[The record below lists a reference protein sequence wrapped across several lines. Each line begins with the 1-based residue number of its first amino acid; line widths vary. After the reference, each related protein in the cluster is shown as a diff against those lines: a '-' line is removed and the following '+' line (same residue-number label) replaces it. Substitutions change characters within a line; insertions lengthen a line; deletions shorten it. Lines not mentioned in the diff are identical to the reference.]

1 MTEIDKVRVLG
12 DREQAREKLPI
23 FFGSRDNYI
32 HPLKEL
38 IANGT
43 DELNSKFK
51 NGTIKVKHTITE
63 NNESLIE
70 VEDSGRGLPIGEF
83 DDEGTSY
90 LDMLLLTMFGGGK
103 YDNNDG
109 MTGLNGVGLTVT
121 NYTSKYFKV
130 ESAYNG
136 QLHTVVF
143 TDGGQNQKYTTKKIA
158 KTKHFTRVSYIL
170 DNKVYTSNKL
180 KDNDIND
187 WVKKVSAVAPKID
200 FTFTD
205 STGEEFKYHYK
216 DLKTYFEDIVGGLST
231 SAIFLNE
238 KDGVFEFDNKENN
251 KYEVLFTTQA
261 TPVHQVFLNGT
272 PFSEDSSIDSG
283 VINGIRL
290 WFEKQ
295 YEGKRKVKP
304 FTNQDIIDSVSYV
317 VNVVSSNAEF
327 SNQTKLS
334 TKKKL
339 YQSQTKQS
347 VQDIL
352 DSFKDKHAVYFNRF
366 EKHLLQVQEANH
378 KSDNNKTKLLK
389 KLNENIDAIKG
400 RVEGFIDSRE
410 HGLESEFFLTEGKSA
425 LGSVVAARDSKFQ
438 AALPL
443 RGKILNVEKAKQSEI
458 TANQEISNIL
468 KIIGGGYGNDFD
480 IDKARFGKV
489 IITCFTGDTKVKML
503 DGTKKTLKELS
514 ESNQDEYDVFSVND
528 FGEVIPSKG
537 HDARKVGTAK
547 TMYKITLDSGK
558 TIESTPDHFFV
569 NRDGE
574 YVMAKDLFIGQSLM
588 PLYIDN
594 EYGYMKRQAV
604 KDNLTGNYNY
614 LHRLVY
620 DFYNNDYRQPNNG
633 RAVNDMQIHHK
644 NDNKTDNRP
653 DNLELIPTEL
663 HRSINASDSWLMNEF
678 NGSQAQKDMLAKKR
692 EEGVYD
698 NVTWTETYNKTE
710 LHKQHIADATKRGI
724 YKKANSKRMTDYNK
738 SIEHSQNTS
747 KMNADPEH
755 VKNIQKNRIIQSIK
769 FLLIN
774 NMEINEKNWQP
785 FKKIGTPQLSNIYK
799 YFDDFE
805 EVIKYV
811 IANTQQIDLDGYR
824 ATFEK
829 KRKNRQK
836 YNDLHRDDYDYNH
849 KITNIEV
856 IEYDEPIDVYCM
868 TVDKWHNFAIDA
880 DENNNSGVF
889 VKNCDQDDDGFHIQA
904 LIISLFNT
912 IARPMLEQ
920 GRIYIAKTPL
930 YIIHFTDKDDVLYVS
945 SETEMDKIRP
955 TLKNVRTIS
964 RVKGL
969 GELDAQT
976 MRDTAMNPETR
987 QITQV
992 TFNDVKQANQMI
1004 QNWLGSENDYRK
1016 DYITEHLP
1024 EFLVE

>member
-1 MTEIDKVRVLG
+1 MTEIDKVRVLD

-51 NGTIKVKHTITE
+51 NGTIKVKHAITE
-63 NNESLIE
+63 NNESLIT

-90 LDMLLLTMFGGGK
+90 IELLLLTLFAGGK
-103 YDNNDG
+103 YDNNEG
-109 MTGLNGVGLTVT
+109 MTGLNGLGLTVT

-187 WVKKVSAVAPKID
+187 WVSKVSAVAPKID

-216 DLKTYFEDIVGGLST
+216 DLPTYFEDIVGGLST

-283 VINGIRL
+283 VVNGIRL

-468 KIIGGGYGNDFD
+468 KIIGGGYGKDFD

-489 IITCFTGDTKVKML
+489 II
-503 DGTKKTLKELS
+503 S
-514 ESNQDEYDVFSVND
+514 S
-528 FGEVIPSKG
+528 
-537 HDARKVGTAK
+537 
-547 TMYKITLDSGK
+547 
-558 TIESTPDHFFV
+558 
-569 NRDGE
+569 
-574 YVMAKDLFIGQSLM
+574 
-588 PLYIDN
+588 
-594 EYGYMKRQAV
+594 
-604 KDNLTGNYNY
+604 
-614 LHRLVY
+614 
-620 DFYNNDYRQPNNG
+620 
-633 RAVNDMQIHHK
+633 
-644 NDNKTDNRP
+644 
-653 DNLELIPTEL
+653 
-663 HRSINASDSWLMNEF
+663 
-678 NGSQAQKDMLAKKR
+678 
-692 EEGVYD
+692 
-698 NVTWTETYNKTE
+698 
-710 LHKQHIADATKRGI
+710 
-724 YKKANSKRMTDYNK
+724 
-738 SIEHSQNTS
+738 
-747 KMNADPEH
+747 
-755 VKNIQKNRIIQSIK
+755 
-769 FLLIN
+769 
-774 NMEINEKNWQP
+774 
-785 FKKIGTPQLSNIYK
+785 
-799 YFDDFE
+799 
-805 EVIKYV
+805 
-811 IANTQQIDLDGYR
+811 
-824 ATFEK
+824 
-829 KRKNRQK
+829 
-836 YNDLHRDDYDYNH
+836 
-849 KITNIEV
+849 
-856 IEYDEPIDVYCM
+856 
-868 TVDKWHNFAIDA
+868 
-880 DENNNSGVF
+880 
-889 VKNCDQDDDGFHIQA
+889 DQDSDGFHIQA

-930 YIIHFTDKDDVLYVS
+930 YIIHFTDKDDVLYIS
-945 SETEMDKIRP
+945 SEAEMDKVRP

-976 MRDTAMNPETR
+976 MHDTAMNPETR

-992 TFNDVKQANQMI
+992 TFDDVEQANKMI
-1004 QNWLGSENDYRK
+1004 QNWLGSKNDYRK
-1016 DYITEHLP
+1016 DYIIEHLP

>member
-1 MTEIDKVRVLG
+1 MTEIDKVRALSYR
-12 DREQAREKLPI
+12 DQAREKLPI
-23 FFGSRDNYI
+23 FFGSRDNFL
-32 HPLKEL
+32 HPLREL
-38 IANGT
+38 TANAT
-43 DELNSKFK
+43 DEINSNFES
-51 NGTIKVKHTITE
+51 GSIKINHEKTDKGSKIT
-63 NNESLIE
+63 

-83 DDEGTSY
+83 DENGQSY
-90 LDMLLLTMFGGGK
+90 LEMLLLTPFAGGK
-103 YDNNDG
+103 YDDNDG
-109 MTGLNGVGLTVT
+109 MTGTNGVGLTIT
-121 NYTSKYFKV
+121 NYTSAYFEV
-130 ESAYNG
+130 NSAYNG
-136 QLHTVVF
+136 MLHTVRF
-143 TDGGQNQKYTTKKIA
+143 SDGGNNQEYTTKKIA
-158 KTKHFTRVSYIL
+158 KSKHFTKVTYIL
-170 DNKVYTSNKL
+170 DNTVYTSNNV
-180 KDNDIND
+180 KDSDIKD
-187 WVKKVSAVAPKID
+187 WVEKVSAVAPKID

-205 STGEEFKYHYK
+205 STGAEFKYHYK

-238 KDGVFEFDNKENN
+238 KDSIFEFNNKENN

-283 VINGIRL
+283 VVNGIRL

-295 YEGKRKVKP
+295 YAGKRKLKP

-489 IITCFTGDTKVKML
+489 IIT
-503 DGTKKTLKELS
+503 S
-514 ESNQDEYDVFSVND
+514 
-528 FGEVIPSKG
+528 
-537 HDARKVGTAK
+537 
-547 TMYKITLDSGK
+547 
-558 TIESTPDHFFV
+558 
-569 NRDGE
+569 
-574 YVMAKDLFIGQSLM
+574 
-588 PLYIDN
+588 
-594 EYGYMKRQAV
+594 
-604 KDNLTGNYNY
+604 
-614 LHRLVY
+614 
-620 DFYNNDYRQPNNG
+620 
-633 RAVNDMQIHHK
+633 
-644 NDNKTDNRP
+644 
-653 DNLELIPTEL
+653 
-663 HRSINASDSWLMNEF
+663 
-678 NGSQAQKDMLAKKR
+678 
-692 EEGVYD
+692 
-698 NVTWTETYNKTE
+698 
-710 LHKQHIADATKRGI
+710 
-724 YKKANSKRMTDYNK
+724 
-738 SIEHSQNTS
+738 
-747 KMNADPEH
+747 
-755 VKNIQKNRIIQSIK
+755 
-769 FLLIN
+769 
-774 NMEINEKNWQP
+774 
-785 FKKIGTPQLSNIYK
+785 
-799 YFDDFE
+799 
-805 EVIKYV
+805 
-811 IANTQQIDLDGYR
+811 
-824 ATFEK
+824 
-829 KRKNRQK
+829 
-836 YNDLHRDDYDYNH
+836 
-849 KITNIEV
+849 
-856 IEYDEPIDVYCM
+856 
-868 TVDKWHNFAIDA
+868 
-880 DENNNSGVF
+880 
-889 VKNCDQDDDGFHIQA
+889 DQDDDGFHIQA

-955 TLKNVRTIS
+955 ILKNVRTIS

>member
-1 MTEIDKVRVLG
+1 MTEIDKVRALSYR
-12 DREQAREKLPI
+12 DQAREKLPI
-23 FFGSRDNYI
+23 FFGSRDNFL
-32 HPLKEL
+32 HPLREL
-38 IANGT
+38 TANAT
-43 DELNSKFK
+43 DEINSNFES
-51 NGTIKVKHTITE
+51 GSIKINHEKTDKGSKIT
-63 NNESLIE
+63 

-83 DDEGTSY
+83 DENGQSY
-90 LDMLLLTMFGGGK
+90 LEMLLLTPFAGGK
-103 YDNNDG
+103 YDDNDG
-109 MTGLNGVGLTVT
+109 MTGTNGVGLTIT
-121 NYTSKYFKV
+121 NYTSAYFEV
-130 ESAYNG
+130 NSAYNG
-136 QLHTVVF
+136 MLHTVRF
-143 TDGGQNQKYTTKKIA
+143 SDGGNNQEYTTKKIA
-158 KTKHFTRVSYIL
+158 KSKHFTKVTYIL
-170 DNKVYTSNKL
+170 DNTVYTSNNV
-180 KDNDIND
+180 KDSDIKD
-187 WVKKVSAVAPKID
+187 WVEKVSAVAPKID

-205 STGEEFKYHYK
+205 STGAEFKYHYK

-238 KDGVFEFDNKENN
+238 KDGIFEFNNKENN

-283 VINGIRL
+283 VVNGIRL

-295 YEGKRKVKP
+295 YAGKRKLKP

-352 DSFKDKHAVYFNRF
+352 DSFKDKHTVYFNRF

-489 IITCFTGDTKVKML
+489 IIT
-503 DGTKKTLKELS
+503 S
-514 ESNQDEYDVFSVND
+514 
-528 FGEVIPSKG
+528 
-537 HDARKVGTAK
+537 
-547 TMYKITLDSGK
+547 
-558 TIESTPDHFFV
+558 
-569 NRDGE
+569 
-574 YVMAKDLFIGQSLM
+574 
-588 PLYIDN
+588 
-594 EYGYMKRQAV
+594 
-604 KDNLTGNYNY
+604 
-614 LHRLVY
+614 
-620 DFYNNDYRQPNNG
+620 
-633 RAVNDMQIHHK
+633 
-644 NDNKTDNRP
+644 
-653 DNLELIPTEL
+653 
-663 HRSINASDSWLMNEF
+663 
-678 NGSQAQKDMLAKKR
+678 
-692 EEGVYD
+692 
-698 NVTWTETYNKTE
+698 
-710 LHKQHIADATKRGI
+710 
-724 YKKANSKRMTDYNK
+724 
-738 SIEHSQNTS
+738 
-747 KMNADPEH
+747 
-755 VKNIQKNRIIQSIK
+755 
-769 FLLIN
+769 
-774 NMEINEKNWQP
+774 
-785 FKKIGTPQLSNIYK
+785 
-799 YFDDFE
+799 
-805 EVIKYV
+805 
-811 IANTQQIDLDGYR
+811 
-824 ATFEK
+824 
-829 KRKNRQK
+829 
-836 YNDLHRDDYDYNH
+836 
-849 KITNIEV
+849 
-856 IEYDEPIDVYCM
+856 
-868 TVDKWHNFAIDA
+868 
-880 DENNNSGVF
+880 
-889 VKNCDQDDDGFHIQA
+889 DQDDDGFHIQA

-955 TLKNVRTIS
+955 ILKNVRTIS

>member
-1 MTEIDKVRVLG
+1 MTEIDKVRALSYR
-12 DREQAREKLPI
+12 DQAREKLPI
-23 FFGSRDNYI
+23 FFGSRDNFL
-32 HPLKEL
+32 HPLREL
-38 IANGT
+38 TANAT
-43 DELNSKFK
+43 DEINSNFEK
-51 NGTIKVKHTITE
+51 GSIKISHEKTDKGSKIT
-63 NNESLIE
+63 
-70 VEDSGRGLPIGEF
+70 VEDSGRGLPIGEQ
-83 DDEGTSY
+83 DENGQSY
-90 LDMLLLTMFGGGK
+90 LEMLLLTPFAGGK
-103 YDNNDG
+103 YDDNDG
-109 MTGLNGVGLTVT
+109 MTGTNGVGLTIT
-121 NYTSKYFKV
+121 NYTSAYFEV
-130 ESAYNG
+130 NSAYNG
-136 QLHTVVF
+136 MLHTVKF
-143 TDGGQNQKYTTKKIA
+143 SDGGNNQEYTTKKIA
-158 KTKHFTRVSYIL
+158 KSKHFTKVTYIL
-170 DNKVYTSNKL
+170 DNTVYTSNNV
-180 KDNDIND
+180 KDSDIKD
-187 WVKKVSAVAPKID
+187 WVEKVSAVAPKID

-216 DLKTYFEDIVGGLST
+216 DLPTYFEDIVGGLST

-489 IITCFTGDTKVKML
+489 II
-503 DGTKKTLKELS
+503 S
-514 ESNQDEYDVFSVND
+514 S
-528 FGEVIPSKG
+528 
-537 HDARKVGTAK
+537 
-547 TMYKITLDSGK
+547 
-558 TIESTPDHFFV
+558 
-569 NRDGE
+569 
-574 YVMAKDLFIGQSLM
+574 
-588 PLYIDN
+588 
-594 EYGYMKRQAV
+594 
-604 KDNLTGNYNY
+604 
-614 LHRLVY
+614 
-620 DFYNNDYRQPNNG
+620 
-633 RAVNDMQIHHK
+633 
-644 NDNKTDNRP
+644 
-653 DNLELIPTEL
+653 
-663 HRSINASDSWLMNEF
+663 
-678 NGSQAQKDMLAKKR
+678 
-692 EEGVYD
+692 
-698 NVTWTETYNKTE
+698 
-710 LHKQHIADATKRGI
+710 
-724 YKKANSKRMTDYNK
+724 
-738 SIEHSQNTS
+738 
-747 KMNADPEH
+747 
-755 VKNIQKNRIIQSIK
+755 
-769 FLLIN
+769 
-774 NMEINEKNWQP
+774 
-785 FKKIGTPQLSNIYK
+785 
-799 YFDDFE
+799 
-805 EVIKYV
+805 
-811 IANTQQIDLDGYR
+811 
-824 ATFEK
+824 
-829 KRKNRQK
+829 
-836 YNDLHRDDYDYNH
+836 
-849 KITNIEV
+849 
-856 IEYDEPIDVYCM
+856 
-868 TVDKWHNFAIDA
+868 
-880 DENNNSGVF
+880 
-889 VKNCDQDDDGFHIQA
+889 DQDSDGFHIQA

-930 YIIHFTDKDDVLYVS
+930 YIIHFTDKDDVLYIS
-945 SETEMDKIRP
+945 SEAEMDKVRP

-976 MRDTAMNPETR
+976 MHETAMNPETR

-992 TFNDVKQANQMI
+992 TFDDVKQANNMI

>member
-1 MTEIDKVRVLG
+1 MTEIDKVRVLD

-51 NGTIKVKHTITE
+51 NGTIKVQHTITE
-63 NNESLIE
+63 NNESLIT

-90 LDMLLLTMFGGGK
+90 IELLLLTLFAGGK
-103 YDNNDG
+103 YDNNEG
-109 MTGLNGVGLTVT
+109 MTGLNGLGLTVT

-180 KDNDIND
+180 KDDDIND
-187 WVKKVSAVAPKID
+187 WVSKVSAVAPKID

-205 STGEEFKYHYK
+205 STGKEFKYHYK
-216 DLKTYFEDIVGGLST
+216 DLKTYFEDIVGELST
-231 SAIFLNE
+231 SATFLNE
-238 KDGVFEFDNKENN
+238 NNDIFEFDNKENN

-283 VINGIRL
+283 VVNSIRL

-352 DSFKDKHAVYFNRF
+352 DTFKDKHAVYFNRF

-489 IITCFTGDTKVKML
+489 IIT
-503 DGTKKTLKELS
+503 S
-514 ESNQDEYDVFSVND
+514 
-528 FGEVIPSKG
+528 
-537 HDARKVGTAK
+537 
-547 TMYKITLDSGK
+547 
-558 TIESTPDHFFV
+558 
-569 NRDGE
+569 
-574 YVMAKDLFIGQSLM
+574 
-588 PLYIDN
+588 
-594 EYGYMKRQAV
+594 
-604 KDNLTGNYNY
+604 
-614 LHRLVY
+614 
-620 DFYNNDYRQPNNG
+620 
-633 RAVNDMQIHHK
+633 
-644 NDNKTDNRP
+644 
-653 DNLELIPTEL
+653 
-663 HRSINASDSWLMNEF
+663 
-678 NGSQAQKDMLAKKR
+678 
-692 EEGVYD
+692 
-698 NVTWTETYNKTE
+698 
-710 LHKQHIADATKRGI
+710 
-724 YKKANSKRMTDYNK
+724 
-738 SIEHSQNTS
+738 
-747 KMNADPEH
+747 
-755 VKNIQKNRIIQSIK
+755 
-769 FLLIN
+769 
-774 NMEINEKNWQP
+774 
-785 FKKIGTPQLSNIYK
+785 
-799 YFDDFE
+799 
-805 EVIKYV
+805 
-811 IANTQQIDLDGYR
+811 
-824 ATFEK
+824 
-829 KRKNRQK
+829 
-836 YNDLHRDDYDYNH
+836 
-849 KITNIEV
+849 
-856 IEYDEPIDVYCM
+856 
-868 TVDKWHNFAIDA
+868 
-880 DENNNSGVF
+880 
-889 VKNCDQDDDGFHIQA
+889 DQDDDGFHIQA

-930 YIIHFTDKDDVLYVS
+930 YIIHFTDKDDVLYIS
-945 SETEMDKIRP
+945 SETEMDKVRP

-976 MRDTAMNPETR
+976 MHETAMNPETR

-992 TFNDVKQANQMI
+992 TFDDVEQANNMI